1 MNPHVNKKSKKAEIK
16 PPIPSKEVQPKG
28 KNVYSFQKEVID
40 REPPNQSLNHSILM
54 PPEPPQKKWGFQI
67 FTGKDQQSQV
77 DSSKELSVVMMPSR
91 QDRQRAARSVEPT
104 RGTKDVDSA
113 HKVLKN
119 PPQDDSLFLKGEPY
133 AENFL
138 RDPPGNLA
146 EEII

>member
-1 MNPHVNKKSKKAEIK
+1 
-16 PPIPSKEVQPKG
+16 
-28 KNVYSFQKEVID
+28 
-40 REPPNQSLNHSILM
+40 M
-54 PPEPPQKKWGFQI
+54 PPEPPHKKWGFQI

-91 QDRQRAARSVEPT
+91 QRAARSVEPT
-104 RGTKDVDSA
+104 RDTKDVDSA
-113 HKVLKN
+113 HKFLKN

-138 RDPPGNLA
+138 RDPPGSLA